1 MKFGRA
7 HHVAEDTNLLLVC
20 NSLKKDKQMHD
31 HHLKLLTTWL
41 RANRISLNTS
51 TSSTMQI

>member
-7 HHVAEDTNLLLVC
+7 HHFAEDTNLLLVC

-31 HHLKLLTTWL
+31 HHLKPLTTWL